1 MAVSTDSQENRDP
14 LLTDDA
20 QATREPH
27 ETRLDDDLTLLT
39 ETLEE
44 VLKSSGDPTDQKYIE
59 LKAKAEQ
66 ALHDV
71 KARVSAASD
80 SYYYRA
86 KSGLPR
92 RRLRAR
98 KTVAGHRHRRSR
110 RSGFRPAAGAPLNFP
125 RLTSPAARRGA
136 GLFYRCNPFAF
147 LIHAHAT
154 LDKPPGQ
161 TAVELSC
168 VNILRW

>member
-20 QATREPH
+20 QATHEPH

-86 KSGLPR
+86 KKAAY
-92 RRLRAR
+92 RADDYVHE
-98 KTVAGHRHRRSR
+98 KPWQGIGIGA
-110 RSGFRPAAGAPLNFP
+110 AAGLVFG
-125 RLTSPAARRGA
+125 LLLARR
-136 GLFYRCNPFAF
+136 
-147 LIHAHAT
+147 
-154 LDKPPGQ
+154 
-161 TAVELSC
+161 
-168 VNILRW
+168 

>member
-27 ETRLDDDLTLLT
+27 ETRTDDDLTLLT

-86 KSGLPR
+86 KKRPTAPTTTCTKNRGRASASAQPPVWFSACCWRAAKLSPSYQPRPQGEGLVCF
-92 RRLRAR
+92 
-98 KTVAGHRHRRSR
+98 TVAT
-110 RSGFRPAAGAPLNFP
+110 PL
-125 RLTSPAARRGA
+125 
-136 GLFYRCNPFAF
+136 
-147 LIHAHAT
+147 
-154 LDKPPGQ
+154 
-161 TAVELSC
+161 LS
-168 VNILRW
+168 